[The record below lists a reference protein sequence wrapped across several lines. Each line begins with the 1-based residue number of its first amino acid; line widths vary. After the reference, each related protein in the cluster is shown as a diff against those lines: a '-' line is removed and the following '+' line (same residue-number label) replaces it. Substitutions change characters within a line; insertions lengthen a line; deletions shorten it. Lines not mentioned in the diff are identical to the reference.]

1 MLSMRVFD
9 LKPKRVGVVICGTKE
24 DEYTRSRKPEVHIK
38 ISNQDYIFI
47 EIAKVVI
54 AEFIYFYTWMPVN
67 TG

>member
-1 MLSMRVFD
+1 MRVFD
-9 LKPKRVGVVICGTKE
+9 LKLKRVCVVICGTKE